1 MARAVGVE
9 LGGVSLSEFRF
20 PRRGLT
26 AALALLVPVLGGLLG
41 ASLDAVHAMPLVVQ
55 LVGCQ
60 RQRVGR
66 HRDRRHCRPDFE
78 CPPVQVRTGASTLTS
93 SANPA
98 EPTAMNLR
106 YQVTIGTT
114 ARECR
119 MGPNN
124 MVSIKVGMQG
134 RVILGPEGGGPSS
147 IDVPLRFAVVR
158 ETVESKVIT
167 TKLDRV
173 AVTVPPNDSNVLFSP
188 CHRGPGIPDAARR
201 RYRLL
206 RVYIGFDPA
215 SVQPEREEAGAEAR
229 SRPPK
234 PPTG

>member
-1 MARAVGVE
+1 MA
-9 LGGVSLSEFRF
+9 
-20 PRRGLT
+20 
-26 AALALLVPVLGGLLG
+26 AALVLLVPTLAGC
-41 ASLDAVHAMPLVVQ
+41 SAMPSMPSWFNSSAANANASVATATTELPA
-55 LVGCQ
+55 GS
-60 RQRVGR
+60 
-66 HRDRRHCRPDFE
+66 D

-134 RVILGPEGGGPSS
+134 RVIVGPEGAGSNS
-147 IDVPLRFAVVR
+147 VDVPLRFAVVR

-173 AVTVPPNDSNVLFSP
+173 AVAVPPNEGNVLFSHVAEGLEFP
-188 CHRGPGIPDAARR
+188 MPRGGDLDNYI
-201 RYRLL
+201 
-206 RVYIGFDPA
+206 VYIGFDPA
-215 SVQPEREEAGAEAR
+215 SVQAIEKK
-229 SRPPK
+229 PK
-234 PPTG
+234 PRQKPALKNRQG

>member
-1 MARAVGVE
+1 MPSWFNSSAANANASVATATTE
-9 LGGVSLSEFRF
+9 LPAGS
-20 PRRGLT
+20 
-26 AALALLVPVLGGLLG
+26 
-41 ASLDAVHAMPLVVQ
+41 D
-55 LVGCQ
+55 
-60 RQRVGR
+60 
-66 HRDRRHCRPDFE
+66 

-119 MGPNN
+119 LGPNN
-124 MVSIKVGMQG
+124 TVTIKVGMQG
-134 RVILGPEGGGPSS
+134 RVIVGPEGAGSNS

-173 AVTVPPNDSNVLFSP
+173 AVAVPPNEGNVLFSHVTEGLEFP
-188 CHRGPGIPDAARR
+188 MPRGGDLDNYI
-201 RYRLL
+201 
-206 RVYIGFDPA
+206 VYIGFDPA
-215 SVQPEREEAGAEAR
+215 SVQAIEKKPEAETEAGPQADRPELTFQIRITSRGAR
-229 SRPPK
+229 RPCF
-234 PPTG
+234 

>member
-1 MARAVGVE
+1 
-9 LGGVSLSEFRF
+9 
-20 PRRGLT
+20 
-26 AALALLVPVLGGLLG
+26 LALLVPTLAGCSALPSMPSMPSWFSSS
-41 ASLDAVHAMPLVVQ
+41 ASNANASVATATTELPAGFD
-55 LVGCQ
+55 
-60 RQRVGR
+60 
-66 HRDRRHCRPDFE
+66 
-78 CPPVQVRTGASTLTS
+78 CPSVQVRTGASTLTS

-124 MVSIKVGMQG
+124 TVSIKVGMQG
-134 RVILGPEGGGPSS
+134 RVILGPEGAGSNS

-173 AVTVPPNDSNVLFSP
+173 AVAVPPSDGNVLFSHVTEGLEFP
-188 CHRGPGIPDAARR
+188 MPRGGDIDN
-201 RYRLL
+201 YII
-206 RVYIGFDPA
+206 YIGFDPA
-215 SVQPEREEAGAEAR
+215 SVQAIEKK
-229 SRPPK
+229 PK
-234 PPTG
+234 PRQKPAPKNRQS

>member
-1 MARAVGVE
+1 M
-9 LGGVSLSEFRF
+9 
-20 PRRGLT
+20 P
-26 AALALLVPVLGGLLG
+26 
-41 ASLDAVHAMPLVVQ
+41 AMPSWFNSSAANANASVATATTEWPA
-55 LVGCQ
+55 GS
-60 RQRVGR
+60 
-66 HRDRRHCRPDFE
+66 D

-106 YQVTIGTT
+106 YQVTISNT

-124 MVSIKVGMQG
+124 TVSIKVGMQG
-134 RVILGPEGGGPSS
+134 RVIIGPEGVRSGS

-173 AVTVPPNDSNVLFSP
+173 AVTVPLNEGNVAFSHVAESLEFP
-188 CHRGPGIPDAARR
+188 MPRGGDLDN
-201 RYRLL
+201 YV
-206 RVYIGFDPA
+206 VYIGFDPA
-215 SVQPEREEAGAEAR
+215 SVQAIEKK
-229 SRPPK
+229 PK
-234 PPTG
+234 PRQKPAPKSGQS

>member
-1 MARAVGVE
+1 M
-9 LGGVSLSEFRF
+9 SDFRV
-20 PRRGLT
+20 PCRGLA
-26 AALALLVPVLGGLLG
+26 AALTLLVPTLAGCSALPSMPSMPAWFNSSAANAN
-41 ASLDAVHAMPLVVQ
+41 AS
-55 LVGCQ
+55 VGTPTLEWPANS
-60 RQRVGR
+60 
-66 HRDRRHCRPDFE
+66 D
-78 CPPVQVRTGASTLTS
+78 CPQVQVRTGASTLTS

-134 RVILGPEGGGPSS
+134 RVIIGPEGAGSNL

-158 ETVESKVIT
+158 ETVDSKVIT

-173 AVTVPPNDSNVLFSP
+173 AVAVPANEGNVLFSHVAEGLEFP
-188 CHRGPGIPDAARR
+188 MPRGGDLDN
-201 RYRLL
+201 YV
-206 RVYIGFDPA
+206 VYIGFDPA
-215 SVQPEREEAGAEAR
+215 SVQAIEKK
-229 SRPPK
+229 PK
-234 PPTG
+234 PRPKPAPKDRQS